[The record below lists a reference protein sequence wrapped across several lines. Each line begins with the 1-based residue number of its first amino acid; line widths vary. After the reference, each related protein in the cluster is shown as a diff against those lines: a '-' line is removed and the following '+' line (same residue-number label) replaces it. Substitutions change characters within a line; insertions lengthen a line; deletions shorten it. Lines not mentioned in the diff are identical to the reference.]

1 MQQQVIIY
9 GVSSDELLEK
19 LGKMVQEAVQQVLRS
34 SPPAEEDQH
43 PYTVL
48 ETAKMLSVCRQTV
61 HEYVRTGKLR
71 LSKIGGRSYFMR
83 ADILAALQSESYQRT
98 VKASRSHV
106 RR

>member
-9 GVSSDELLEK
+9 GVSSDELLE
-19 LGKMVQEAVQQVLRS
+19 ALRRMTHEVVRELLHSS
-34 SPPAEEDQH
+34 SPTEEDQH
-43 PYTVL
+43 PYTVV

-71 LSKIGGRSYFMR
+71 VSKIGGRSYFMR
-83 ADILAALQSESYQRT
+83 ADIMAALQSEGYQRT
-98 VKASRSHV
+98 PKASRSHG

>member
-1 MQQQVIIY
+1 M
-9 GVSSDELLEK
+9 SKDEFFDVFR
-19 LGKMVQEAVQQVLRS
+19 KMMKEEVQQVLRS
-34 SPPAEEDQH
+34 APPAEEDQH

-48 ETAKMLSVCRQTV
+48 ETAKILSVCRQTV

-71 LSKIGGRSYFMR
+71 VSKIGGRSYFMR
-83 ADILAALQSESYQRT
+83 ADITAALQSEGYQRT

>member
-9 GVSSDELLEK
+9 GVSSDELLEEFR
-19 LGKMVQEAVQQVLRS
+19 KMVQEEVRQILRS
-34 SPPAEEDQH
+34 TPSTEEDHH

-71 LSKIGGRSYFMR
+71 VSKIGGRSYFMR
-83 ADILAALQSESYQRT
+83 VDIMAALQSEGYQRAP
-98 VKASRSHV
+98 KASRSHG